1 MDATAP
7 STTHARGRVATPPRE
22 AAPWTGHGAG
32 RVVHVVG
39 SVTDEVF
46 SFLGPATNAL
56 AHSGLDQTVVM
67 IDEAG
72 CRHRIAGLHESAEL
86 VLAPSLRNP
95 VRQWQA
101 VLQACHQTLAR
112 GPLRAVH
119 LHGLLP
125 CMVGAYAVRS
135 AGSAVPIFYSPH
147 GSRSLGKAQGIRALA
162 RFVVGVVLRPARR
175 AAIVNLPQ
183 ETQEFDRWKSAEL
196 VESPVDEVF
205 LDAPRNEA
213 RHPLVVTG
221 GRSPSVRSAEL
232 FAQLA
237 VLLSGEDLGM
247 SFNWLG
253 SVDPV
258 SRVRLNAAG
267 VGVFDVESD
276 ADCASRLSAGWV
288 YLATGGTRGFP
299 LFLVQA
305 MAAGLPCVALD
316 CPPCRAV
323 IRDGETGFLC
333 ATERELIDRIAAL
346 VDSPALRARIGDAA
360 RLEARQRFGVSQ
372 FGEKL
377 LAAYSLPA

>member
-7 STTHARGRVATPPRE
+7 STGHALERAPTSRE
-22 AAPWTGHGAG
+22 APWAGRASG

-39 SVTDEVF
+39 CVTDEVF

-56 AHSGLDQTVVM
+56 AHSGMDQVVVM
-67 IDEAG
+67 IDELG
-72 CRHRIAGLHESAEL
+72 CRHRVAGLHESAEL
-86 VLAPSLRNP
+86 VLTPSLRNP
-95 VRQWQA
+95 FRQWQA
-101 VLQACHQTLAR
+101 VLQACRQALAG
-112 GPLRAVH
+112 GPLHAVH

-135 AGSAVPIFYSPH
+135 SGSAVPIFYSPH
-147 GSRSLGKAQGIRALA
+147 GSSSLGKAQGIRALA
-162 RFVVGVVLRPARR
+162 RLVVGLVLRPARR

-183 ETQEFDRWKSAEL
+183 ETQDFDRWKSAEL
-196 VESPVDEVF
+196 VENPVDQVF
-205 LDAPRNEA
+205 LDASRNEA

-221 GRSPSVRSAEL
+221 GRSQSVRSAEL

-237 VLLSGEDLGM
+237 VLLSGEDLRI

-258 SRVRLNAAG
+258 SCVRLNAAG
-267 VGVFDVESD
+267 VGVFDVASD

-316 CPPCRAV
+316 CPQHRAV

-333 ATERELIDRIAAL
+333 ATERDLIDRIALL
-346 VDSPALRARIGDAA
+346 VDSPGLRARIGGAA
-360 RLEARQRFGVSQ
+360 RHEARQRFGVSQ